1 MGLKAE
7 GPSSEGLVTRAAS
20 VGQGLGHKG
29 ATEVTTDREGSCGQK
44 HSTLALTDTPS
55 RHMAVN

>member
-7 GPSSEGLVTRAAS
+7 GPPSEGLVTWAAS
-20 VGQGLGHKG
+20 VRQGLGHKG
-29 ATEVTTDREGSCGQK
+29 ATEVTTGREGSWGQK
-44 HSTLALTDTPS
+44 RPTLVPTETPS

>member
-7 GPSSEGLVTRAAS
+7 GPSSEGLVTWAAS

-29 ATEVTTDREGSCGQK
+29 ATEVTTGREGSWGQK